1 MHLKQKNKAVST
13 SSHLKLIFLRKTN
26 FFKNL
31 YLKTPQ
37 TLIKDEPY
45 RLSIAAI
52 SDTVEELSINTTLK
66 ESSLDLKTF
75 CFFVPGLANTLPFKN
90 KCYKLNGRIF
100 GKLNEIQI
108 PSIAISIGKT
118 TMVGSGSITGLPD
131 TDKAYFDFDIE
142 LCQRQRTSMTFCPK
156 KLSRIELA
164 IV

>member
-90 KCYKLNGRIF
+90 NKCYKLKQNIWQIERNPDPKYSNQHRQNNNGGQWIHYRF
-100 GKLNEIQI
+100 
-108 PSIAISIGKT
+108 
-118 TMVGSGSITGLPD
+118 TG
-131 TDKAYFDFDIE
+131 Y
-142 LCQRQRTSMTFCPK
+142 
-156 KLSRIELA
+156 
-164 IV
+164 